1 MLRIPNN
8 AINAWR
14 SEMICPIAVPST
26 KFVISSN
33 SFAWSSFFA
42 PLSFFCNSRYL
53 SSWPITWSIMLIK
66 ASIEFLPFFF
76 CASMEPIKSTPCSL
90 PSLPLIFSLSKRSL
104 VSFDVNLARRL
115 TKLFPASSD
124 VPAVTR
130 ACWFATN
137 NASNPAIP
145 FKPADFPAA
154 ICCGNQRAMSA
165 SSKLPAWPAVTALSN
180 TSPIWSSLMSN
191 CCIAEMAIFAK
202 SSVLAPV
209 AVAPFCKVGNNFM
222 AVSAF
227 TAPLASIVSNAPK
240 ASSLVPPPISTA
252 LFTAL
257 FSSALPAIRPAA
269 SRSANAVLAVI
280 ARDRS

>member
-1 MLRIPNN
+1 
-8 AINAWR
+8 
-14 SEMICPIAVPST
+14 
-26 KFVISSN
+26 
-33 SFAWSSFFA
+33 
-42 PLSFFCNSRYL
+42 
-53 SSWPITWSIMLIK
+53 MLIK

-76 CASMEPIKSTPCSL
+76 CASIELIKSTPCSL
-90 PSLPLIFSLSKRSL
+90 PSLPLILSFSKRSL

-137 NASNPAIP
+137 NASKPDMPLN
-145 FKPADFPAA
+145 PADFAAA
-154 ICCGNQRAMSA
+154 ICCGNQRAISA
-165 SSKLPAWPAVTALSN
+165 NSKFPACPAATALSN
-180 TSPIWSSLMSN
+180 TSPIWSSPIPN
-191 CCIAEMAIFAK
+191 CCIAEIAILAK

-209 AVAPFCKVGNNFM
+209 AVAPFCSVGSNFM

-227 TAPLASIVSNAPK
+227 TAPEANIVSNAPK
-240 ASSLVPPPISTA
+240 ASSFVPPPISTA

-257 FSSALPAIRPAA
+257 FSSALPAMRPAA

-280 ARDRS
+280 ARERS

>member
-1 MLRIPNN
+1 M
-8 AINAWR
+8 
-14 SEMICPIAVPST
+14 
-26 KFVISSN
+26 
-33 SFAWSSFFA
+33 
-42 PLSFFCNSRYL
+42 
-53 SSWPITWSIMLIK
+53 
-66 ASIEFLPFFF
+66 EFLPFFF
-76 CASMEPIKSTPCSL
+76 WASIDARKSTPCSF
-90 PSLPLIFSLSKRSL
+90 PSLPLIFKFSKRSL
-104 VSFDVNLARRL
+104 VSLDVNLARKL
-115 TKLFPASSD
+115 TTLFPASSD

-137 NASNPAIP
+137 NASNPAMP

-165 SSKLPAWPAVTALSN
+165 NSKLPACPAATALSN
-180 TSPIWSSLMSN
+180 TSPIWSSLISN

-209 AVAPFCKVGNNFM
+209 AVAPFCSVGNNFM

-227 TAPLASIVSNAPK
+227 TAPEANMVSNAPK

-257 FSSALPAIRPAA
+257 FSSALPAIRPATDCP
-269 SRSANAVLAVI
+269 ANAVLAVI
-280 ARDRS
+280 ARERS